1 MIFIDMAG
9 LREDTEDPIEAIGIA
24 RAESAIHGSDIVLW
38 LGDPVAR
45 PTGEHVVCVRTKSD
59 LGGVGEVGQLSVS
72 AVTGENMA
80 ALVDAITTRAEML
93 LPAVGCLTL
102 TTAQQSHIRAAT
114 SALRRAGDQNDDVLR
129 AEDLR
134 AAMRALD
141 RITGAADT
149 EAMLDTL
156 FGRFCIG
163 K

>member
-1 MIFIDMAG
+1 MVQRQLD
-9 LREDTEDPIEAIGIA
+9 IA
-24 RAESAIHGSDIVLW
+24 RQPLN
-38 LGDPVAR
+38 VAR
-45 PTGEHVVCVRTKSD
+45 ARLRGPHPLCD
-59 LGGVGEVGQLSVS
+59 CLGLIEL
-72 AVTGENMA
+72 TA
-80 ALVDAITTRAEML
+80 AQQGRIHAA
-93 LPAVGCLTL
+93 
-102 TTAQQSHIRAAT
+102 TTALI
-114 SALRRAGDQNDDVLR
+114 RAGDQTDDVLR